1 MNEDND
7 NQNSQKKFEALKKF
21 FESDMKIK
29 KMMIE
34 LSPNSL
40 DEYNEESKIKYVDKM
55 YSSLRYIKEELITV
69 SRALQLGDIVIE
81 KINNFFENK
90 EKELVTS
97 DYDIKKLY
105 KSIISD
111 MNPKLVEEVKEE
123 FAGYTLSFNISK
135 VINHTN
141 TINELLHVIHSYI
154 TNNDRLLQSMPIL
167 KTKPLSEED
176 NITLYGDKSTI
187 ADDLFRVIA
196 NNSKIGDTDII
207 SMDDKIIMMVRDL
220 GHALTVE
227 IDILDN
233 DMAHIQYFVPKL
245 CNREKIEKLRGI
257 NLSGITNN
265 GATGQFEVNRSELS
279 YDLNNFL
286 NSVPTDEDIIVDYH
300 KTNVNTG
307 NTSEDIEHT
316 ETTDD
321 EIDLYNSRIV
331 NIENDRGVNL
341 KQKLALF
348 LEKVDILKQI
358 PFIRKYIDTNLPK
371 RLEIRN
377 NVEQTIKSKR
387 GEFEKRYK
395 VDYIG
400 LNHYDKQTGFD
411 EIDIKNNEKK
421 DGNERG

>member
-1 MNEDND
+1 
-7 NQNSQKKFEALKKF
+7 
-21 FESDMKIK
+21 
-29 KMMIE
+29 
-34 LSPNSL
+34 
-40 DEYNEESKIKYVDKM
+40 
-55 YSSLRYIKEELITV
+55 
-69 SRALQLGDIVIE
+69 
-81 KINNFFENK
+81 
-90 EKELVTS
+90 
-97 DYDIKKLY
+97 
-105 KSIISD
+105 
-111 MNPKLVEEVKEE
+111 
-123 FAGYTLSFNISK
+123 
-135 VINHTN
+135 
-141 TINELLHVIHSYI
+141 
-154 TNNDRLLQSMPIL
+154 
-167 KTKPLSEED
+167 
-176 NITLYGDKSTI
+176 
-187 ADDLFRVIA
+187 
-196 NNSKIGDTDII
+196 
-207 SMDDKIIMMVRDL
+207 MDDKIIMMVRDL

-387 GEFEKRYK
+387 GEFEKIYK